1 MKHHF
6 FQDRLGPRLPRYY
19 SRIMTLVII
28 CAFLT
33 VPAYAVED
41 LFAVAKTIII
51 DLYTQI
57 AGISTVLAGL
67 MSAVAVIGAKLSNN
81 QHKVDQAWDWLK
93 RIWICWAII
102 NGIGAFIA
110 YIVPKFSGLATLTP
124 GANGTYHSGGR
135 RWLSWRCWR
144 SQRRL
149 PFPWEGS
156 KSTSEIFTG
165 WCRMFSSMCLLMVTN
180 VMFFKMLLSVVSTI
194 PSGLEVFPW
203 MVLIITIVKVAKK
216 ADEIITRIGL
226 NPAITGDRGKGVGSV
241 LAYTVLRSAA
251 SKVVKTI
258 GAAATGGASAATGAV
273 AGGIGAAAG
282 ATGAVGTA
290 GAAGASGVA
299 GAAFRSNTQRET
311 TRQSSTTQEQKTE
324 SVSSGGVGDP
334 AKGTA
339 SQTPRRD
346 GPSRQSSVPSGARRA
361 ASYVSGGEGKSGPA
375 SSGGRTAGGF
385 GGGAGRSVRTS
396 GGSFGRGGGFS
407 GGAGRDTLKG
417 PGRNGAG
424 RLRPVTV
431 LADDFDDGGE
441 TDTRGDPIRRPSM
454 GTSAG
459 GAGRSG
465 SPGPAGTAPSAET
478 STNRAASGKRVE
490 TTIKGVSDRKHQ
502 QSDSRSTRRGKAAKP
517 PVEATAVH
525 SGGKHIPGPA
535 GTGDGSSTRT
545 TSARKQ
551 SASRTARQEQRLSSS
566 VESTVKKAGSPTARP
581 GPAGTGTGADTG
593 GGSRSKRRGS
603 APARQESPGQTAPSG
618 APIKGGGSIAPP
630 GPAGSGGGSYS
641 GSSRRF
647 KDRSPSPARQGRPDD
662 ANGIVQKGGGP
673 IIRPGP
679 AGTGSGS
686 ITQTADKA
694 KQRGSSPAR
703 QKRGK
708 PPMPPGQPVKGDGPT
723 VRPGSAGT
731 VKGQADQTRTTKA
744 PPGAP
749 GIGGPEHGKPR

>member
-1 MKHHF
+1 
-6 FQDRLGPRLPRYY
+6 
-19 SRIMTLVII
+19 
-28 CAFLT
+28 
-33 VPAYAVED
+33 
-41 LFAVAKTIII
+41 
-51 DLYTQI
+51 
-57 AGISTVLAGL
+57 
-67 MSAVAVIGAKLSNN
+67 
-81 QHKVDQAWDWLK
+81 
-93 RIWICWAII
+93 
-102 NGIGAFIA
+102 
-110 YIVPKFSGLATLTP
+110 
-124 GANGTYHSGGR
+124 
-135 RWLSWRCWR
+135 
-144 SQRRL
+144 
-149 PFPWEGS
+149 
-156 KSTSEIFTG
+156 
-165 WCRMFSSMCLLMVTN
+165 
-180 VMFFKMLLSVVSTI
+180 
-194 PSGLEVFPW
+194 

-375 SSGGRTAGGF
+375 SSGGRTVGGF

-441 TDTRGDPIRRPSM
+441 TDTRGDLIRRPSM

-490 TTIKGVSDRKHQ
+490 TTIKGVSDQKHQ

-517 PVEATAVH
+517 PAEATAVH

-551 SASRTARQEQRLSSS
+551 SASRT
-566 VESTVKKAGSPTARP
+566 
-581 GPAGTGTGADTG
+581 
-593 GGSRSKRRGS
+593 
-603 APARQESPGQTAPSG
+603 
-618 APIKGGGSIAPP
+618 
-630 GPAGSGGGSYS
+630 
-641 GSSRRF
+641 
-647 KDRSPSPARQGRPDD
+647 ARQGRPDD